1 MSKRLKLK
9 LGILIGIVAI
19 GMIVMGVWVSTM
31 QTNLSLENYTQEM
44 QQESEALP
52 DLLASAQDETEQ
64 NTKNFDAIYQSKAES
79 VAFMANNNAGY
90 KATNAK
96 MKEYQSLLDV
106 DNIMIVSSKGKILAK
121 AEDTK
126 ADFTSSRFNRLHSV
140 LEDGGYSDAVKVD
153 SDEQNWHK
161 RYYSAKIDD
170 DTMVVVEQSPDELDQ
185 LIADSGSTEAVLKNI
200 TIGQTGYMFA
210 ISAQDYTIQYH
221 PDSALVGAD
230 ALDRGFDVADL
241 EDGNYCWVNLDGES
255 MYCNITRV
263 DDMYYV
269 AAVPESDISSARSIT
284 TGVILFVFLAV
295 TAMVVLYG
303 VCVLRDNERRRK
315 SAGAVAGVSGGASAG
330 AVAAGT
336 ATGSTPAG
344 SAAAGG
350 TPAGTQPAGEGAA
363 GSSAAGEDADYIDAG
378 ANHRINKAIAKKGA
392 VLSLVGFV
400 AILGIAFYMQTLFAL
415 SSQSVMNN
423 SRVDELAATIQQAD
437 DRADA
442 LRSQYSERYLNKAE
456 VAAYVLEA
464 NPDLANKADLQKLA
478 DVLQVQYVDIFDEE
492 GNMSVTNSTYSK
504 YTLSDDPN
512 DASYEFRR
520 LLQGV
525 DHVVQDAR
533 TDEISGELR
542 QYIGVS
548 LKDDEGNPNGF
559 VQINVRP
566 SRLADLLDSVQIDK
580 VLDGVKVGADGFAFA
595 INKND
600 GTFAYYPDSKMIG
613 KTATDCGMTENQLK
627 DGYND
632 YLTIG
637 GETYYAASAEQGDYY
652 LYVAGSEGELM
663 AERGPLM
670 LATAVVAL
678 ICQLLIFVILAFER
692 KRDPFAKDAAS
703 EDEAAIAADDRHFDV
718 TLPTGRSVRTESI
731 ASRFFFGAFD
741 WEGKTPEQKVGAV
754 MKVLVGFS
762 VLVVFIAVM
771 FRESIFGSDSLFS
784 YILGG
789 EWERGLNIF
798 AITASIMFA
807 CVAMTVATVL
817 KKLLLLLAETLDS
830 RGETVCRLLGSFVKY
845 ATIIGMI
852 YYCLALLGVDT
863 TTLLASAGIL
873 SIAISL
879 GAKDLVA
886 DILSGLFLIFEGAFR
901 VGDIIT
907 VGGWRGTVVE
917 IGIRTTKIM
926 NGAQNIKV
934 IRNSNV
940 SDIVNMTKQS
950 TYTWLDVGIE
960 YSESLERVEDILA
973 DELPRIKEQI
983 PAIIGGPFYKGV
995 VSLGDNSVN
1004 IRIMA
1009 QCAEADRAQ
1018 VERDLNRAIKLL
1030 FDKHDIGIP
1039 YPQVVVNQP
1048 AEKKSAT
1055 FAEKRDADRFYK
1067 EQREASKEIKEGEDQ

>member
-9 LGILIGIVAI
+9 LAILVGIVVV
-19 GMIVMGVWVSTM
+19 GMVAMGVWVSTK
-31 QTNLSLENYTQEM
+31 QTNLTLQNYMQEM
-44 QQESEALP
+44 QQEADSLP
-52 DLLASAQDETEQ
+52 ALLAEAQDETEQ
-64 NTKNFDAIYQSKAES
+64 NNKNFDAIYQSKAES
-79 VAFMANNNAGY
+79 VAFMANNNTGY
-90 KATNAK
+90 EATVSK
-96 MKEYQSLLDV
+96 MQEYRSLLGV
-106 DNIMIVSSKGKILAK
+106 DNIMVVSRDGSIVAK

-126 ADFTSSRFNRLHSV
+126 ADFSSSRFNPLFSV
-140 LEDGGYSDAVKVD
+140 FDDSKVSDAVEVEA
-153 SDEQNWHK
+153 SEQNWSK
-161 RYYSAKIDD
+161 RYYSAKVDD
-170 DTMVVVEQSPDELDQ
+170 KTMVVIEQSPDELNQ
-185 LIADSGSTEAVLKNI
+185 LVEDSGSTEAVLKNI

-210 ISAQDYTIQYH
+210 VSAQDYTIQYH
-221 PDSALVGAD
+221 PNATLVGAD
-230 ALDRGFDVADL
+230 VLEKGFTVADL
-241 EDGNYCWVNLDGES
+241 EDSNYCWVTLNGTSLF
-255 MYCNITRV
+255 CNVTEV
-263 DDMYYV
+263 DNMYYV
-269 AAVPESDISSARSIT
+269 AAVPESDISFARTVT

-303 VCVLRDNERRRK
+303 MCVLHDNERRRK
-315 SAGAVAGVSGGASAG
+315 
-330 AVAAGT
+330 
-336 ATGSTPAG
+336 P
-344 SAAAGG
+344 
-350 TPAGTQPAGEGAA
+350 Q
-363 GSSAAGEDADYIDAG
+363 GEDNSVYIDAG
-378 ANHRINKAIAKKGA
+378 KNHRINKAIAKKGA

-423 SRVDELAATIQQAD
+423 SRATELAATIQQTD
-437 DRADA
+437 DRADS
-442 LRSQYSERYLNKAE
+442 LRSQYSERYLSKAK
-456 VAAYVLEA
+456 VAAYVLER
-464 NPDLANKADLQKLA
+464 NPQLANKADLQRLA
-478 DVLQVQYVDIFDEE
+478 DVLQVQYVDVFDEQ
-492 GNMSVTNSTYSK
+492 GNMSVTNSTYSS
-504 YTLSDDPN
+504 YTLSTNPS

-548 LKDDEGNPNGF
+548 IQDAEGNPNGF

-580 VLDGVKVGADGFAFA
+580 VLDGVKVGANGFAFA

-613 KTATDCGMTENQLK
+613 KSATSCGMTDNQLK

-637 GETYYAASAEQGDYY
+637 GQTYYAASVEQGDYY

-678 ICQLLIFVILAFER
+678 ICQVLIFVILAFER
-692 KRDPFAKDAAS
+692 KRDPFAKD
-703 EDEAAIAADDRHFDV
+703 ETEPEVEDDRHFDL
-718 TLPTGRSVRTESI
+718 TMPTGRSVRTESV
-731 ASRFFFGAFD
+731 ASRFPFGSLG
-741 WEGKTPEQKVGAV
+741 WEDKTPEQKVGAV

-762 VLVVFIAVM
+762 VLVVFIAVV
-771 FRESIFGSDSLFS
+771 FRDSIFGSNSLFS

-789 EWERGLNIF
+789 GWERGLNIF

-817 KKLLLLLAETLDS
+817 KKLLTLLAETLDS

-845 ATIIGMI
+845 ATIIGMV

-907 VGGWRGTVVE
+907 VGTWRGTVVE

-926 NGAQNIKV
+926 DGAQNIKV

-940 SDIVNMTKQS
+940 TDIVNMTKQS
-950 TYTWLDVGIE
+950 TFTWLDIGIE
-960 YSESLERVEDILA
+960 YSESLERVEGILA
-973 DELPRIKEQI
+973 DELPNIKEQI

-1004 IRIMA
+1004 IRIMV
-1009 QCAEADRAQ
+1009 QCAETDRGQ

-1030 FDKHDIGIP
+1030 FDKYDISIP
-1039 YPQVVVNQP
+1039 FPQVVVNQP
-1048 AEKKSAT
+1048 VEKKVASS
-1055 FAEKRDADRFYK
+1055 AEKRDAARFYE
-1067 EQREASKEIKEGEDQ
+1067 EQREASKEIKEGEGQ

>member
-9 LGILIGIVAI
+9 LAILIGIVVV
-19 GMIVMGVWVSTM
+19 GMVAMGVWVSTK
-31 QTNLSLENYTQEM
+31 QTNLTLQNYMQEM
-44 QQESEALP
+44 QQEADSLP
-52 DLLASAQDETEQ
+52 ALLAEAQDETEQ

-79 VAFMANNNAGY
+79 VAFMANNNTGY
-90 KATNAK
+90 EATVSK
-96 MKEYQSLLDV
+96 MQEYRSLLGV
-106 DNIMIVSSKGKILAK
+106 DNIMVVSRDGSIVAK

-126 ADFTSSRFNRLHSV
+126 ADFSSSRFNPLFSV
-140 LEDGGYSDAVKVD
+140 FDDGKVSDAVEVEA
-153 SDEQNWHK
+153 SEQNWSK
-161 RYYSAKIDD
+161 RYYSAKVDD
-170 DTMVVVEQSPDELDQ
+170 KTMVVIEQSPDELNQ
-185 LIADSGSTEAVLKNI
+185 LVEDSGSTEAVLKNI

-210 ISAQDYTIQYH
+210 VSAQDYTIQYH
-221 PDSALVGAD
+221 PNATLVGAD
-230 ALDRGFDVADL
+230 ALEKGFTVADL
-241 EDGNYCWVNLDGES
+241 EDGNYCWVTLNGASLF
-255 MYCNITRV
+255 CNVTEV
-263 DDMYYV
+263 DNMYYV
-269 AAVPESDISSARSIT
+269 AAVPEGDISFARTVT

-303 VCVLRDNERRRK
+303 MCVLHDNERRRK
-315 SAGAVAGVSGGASAG
+315 
-330 AVAAGT
+330 
-336 ATGSTPAG
+336 P
-344 SAAAGG
+344 
-350 TPAGTQPAGEGAA
+350 Q
-363 GSSAAGEDADYIDAG
+363 GEDNSVYIDAG
-378 ANHRINKAIAKKGA
+378 KNHRINKAIAKKGA

-423 SRVDELAATIQQAD
+423 SRATELAATIQQTD
-437 DRADA
+437 DRADS
-442 LRSQYSERYLNKAE
+442 LRSQYSERYLSKAK
-456 VAAYVLEA
+456 VAAYVLER
-464 NPDLANKADLQKLA
+464 NPQLANKADLQRLA
-478 DVLQVQYVDIFDEE
+478 DVLQVQYVDVFDEQ
-492 GNMSVTNSTYSK
+492 GNMSVTNSTYSS
-504 YTLSDDPN
+504 YTLSTNPS

-548 LKDDEGNPNGF
+548 IQDAEGNPNGF

-580 VLDGVKVGADGFAFA
+580 VLDGVKVGANGFAFA

-613 KTATDCGMTENQLK
+613 KSATSCGMTDNQLK

-637 GETYYAASAEQGDYY
+637 GQTYYAASVEQGDYY

-678 ICQLLIFVILAFER
+678 ICQVLIFVILAFER
-692 KRDPFAKDAAS
+692 KRDPFAKD
-703 EDEAAIAADDRHFDV
+703 EVEPEVEDDRHFDL
-718 TLPTGRSVRTESI
+718 TMPTGRSVRTESV
-731 ASRFFFGAFD
+731 ANRFPFGSFG
-741 WEGKTPEQKVGAV
+741 WEDKTPEQKVGAV

-762 VLVVFIAVM
+762 VLVVFIAVV
-771 FRESIFGSDSLFS
+771 FRDSIFGSNSLFS

-789 EWERGLNIF
+789 GWERGLNIF

-817 KKLLLLLAETLDS
+817 KKLLTLLAETLDS

-845 ATIIGMI
+845 ATIIGMV

-907 VGGWRGTVVE
+907 VGSWRGTVVE

-926 NGAQNIKV
+926 DGAQNIKV

-940 SDIVNMTKQS
+940 TDIVNMTKQS
-950 TYTWLDVGIE
+950 TFTWLDIGIE

-973 DELPRIKEQI
+973 DELPNIKEQI

-1004 IRIMA
+1004 IRIMV
-1009 QCAEADRAQ
+1009 QCAETDRGQ

-1030 FDKHDIGIP
+1030 FDKYDISIP
-1039 YPQVVVNQP
+1039 FPQVVVNQP
-1048 AEKKSAT
+1048 VEKKVASS
-1055 FAEKRDADRFYK
+1055 AEKRDAARFYE
-1067 EQREASKEIKEGEDQ
+1067 EQREASKEIKEGEGQ

>member
-9 LGILIGIVAI
+9 LAILIGIVVV
-19 GMIVMGVWVSTM
+19 GMVAMGVWVSTK
-31 QTNLSLENYTQEM
+31 QTNLTLQNYMQEM
-44 QQESEALP
+44 QQEADSLP
-52 DLLASAQDETEQ
+52 ALLAEAQDETEQ

-79 VAFMANNNAGY
+79 VAFMANNNTGY
-90 KATNAK
+90 EATVSK
-96 MKEYQSLLDV
+96 MQEYRSLLGV
-106 DNIMIVSSKGKILAK
+106 DNIMVVSRDGSIVAK

-126 ADFTSSRFNRLHSV
+126 ADFSSSRFNSLFSV
-140 LEDGGYSDAVKVD
+140 FDDDKVSDAVEVD
-153 SDEQNWHK
+153 ASEQNWSK
-161 RYYSAKIDD
+161 RYYSAKVDNK
-170 DTMVVVEQSPDELDQ
+170 TMVVIEQLPDELNQ
-185 LIADSGSTEAVLKNI
+185 LVEDSGSTEAVLKNI

-210 ISAQDYTIQYH
+210 VSAQDYTIQYH
-221 PDSALVGAD
+221 PNATLVGAD
-230 ALDRGFDVADL
+230 VLEKGFTVADL
-241 EDGNYCWVNLDGES
+241 EDSNYCWVTLNGTSLF
-255 MYCNITRV
+255 CNVTEV
-263 DDMYYV
+263 DNMYYV
-269 AAVPESDISSARSIT
+269 AAVPESDISFARTVT

-303 VCVLRDNERRRK
+303 MCVLHDNERRRK
-315 SAGAVAGVSGGASAG
+315 
-330 AVAAGT
+330 
-336 ATGSTPAG
+336 P
-344 SAAAGG
+344 
-350 TPAGTQPAGEGAA
+350 Q
-363 GSSAAGEDADYIDAG
+363 GEDNSVYIDAG
-378 ANHRINKAIAKKGA
+378 KNHRINKAIAKKGA

-423 SRVDELAATIQQAD
+423 SRATELAATIQQTD
-437 DRADA
+437 DRADS
-442 LRSQYSERYLNKAE
+442 LRSQYSERYLSKAK
-456 VAAYVLEA
+456 VAAYVLER
-464 NPDLANKADLQKLA
+464 NPQLANKADLQRLA
-478 DVLQVQYVDIFDEE
+478 DVLQVQYVDVFDEQ
-492 GNMSVTNSTYSK
+492 GNMSVTNSTYSS
-504 YTLSDDPN
+504 YTLSTNPS

-548 LKDDEGNPNGF
+548 IQDAEGNPNGF

-580 VLDGVKVGADGFAFA
+580 VLDGVKVGANGFAFA

-613 KTATDCGMTENQLK
+613 KSATSCGMTDNQLK

-637 GETYYAASAEQGDYY
+637 GQTYYAASVEQGDYY

-678 ICQLLIFVILAFER
+678 ICQVLIFVILAFER
-692 KRDPFAKDAAS
+692 KRDPFAKD
-703 EDEAAIAADDRHFDV
+703 ETEPEVEDDRHFDL
-718 TLPTGRSVRTESI
+718 TMPTGRSVRTESV
-731 ASRFFFGAFD
+731 ANRFPFGSFG
-741 WEGKTPEQKVGAV
+741 WEDKTPEQKVGAV

-762 VLVVFIAVM
+762 VLVVFIAVV
-771 FRESIFGSDSLFS
+771 FRDSIFGSNSLFS

-789 EWERGLNIF
+789 GWERGLNIF

-817 KKLLLLLAETLDS
+817 KKLLTLLAETLDS

-845 ATIIGMI
+845 ATIIGMV

-907 VGGWRGTVVE
+907 VGSWRGTVVE

-926 NGAQNIKV
+926 DGAQNIKV

-940 SDIVNMTKQS
+940 TDIVNMTKQS
-950 TYTWLDVGIE
+950 TFTWLDIGIE

-973 DELPRIKEQI
+973 DELPNIKEQI

-1004 IRIMA
+1004 IRIMV
-1009 QCAEADRAQ
+1009 QCAETDRGQ

-1030 FDKHDIGIP
+1030 FDKYDISIP
-1039 YPQVVVNQP
+1039 FPQVVVNQP
-1048 AEKKSAT
+1048 VEKKVASS
-1055 FAEKRDADRFYK
+1055 AEKRDAARFYE
-1067 EQREASKEIKEGEDQ
+1067 EQREASKEIKEGEGQ

>member
-9 LGILIGIVAI
+9 LAILIGIVVV
-19 GMIVMGVWVSTM
+19 GMVAMGVWVSTK
-31 QTNLSLENYTQEM
+31 QTNLTLQNYMQEM
-44 QQESEALP
+44 QQEADSLP
-52 DLLASAQDETEQ
+52 ALLAEAQDETEQ
-64 NTKNFDAIYQSKAES
+64 NNKNFDAIYQSKAES
-79 VAFMANNNAGY
+79 VAFMANNNTGY
-90 KATNAK
+90 EATVSK
-96 MKEYQSLLDV
+96 MQEYRSLLGV
-106 DNIMIVSSKGKILAK
+106 DNIMVVSRDGSIVAK

-126 ADFTSSRFNRLHSV
+126 ADFSSSRFNPLFSV
-140 LEDGGYSDAVKVD
+140 FDDSKVSDAVEVEA
-153 SDEQNWHK
+153 SEQNWSK
-161 RYYSAKIDD
+161 RYYSAKVDD
-170 DTMVVVEQSPDELDQ
+170 KTMVVIEQSPDELNQ
-185 LIADSGSTEAVLKNI
+185 LVEDSGSTEAVLKNI

-210 ISAQDYTIQYH
+210 VSAQDYTIQYH
-221 PDSALVGAD
+221 PNATLVGAD
-230 ALDRGFDVADL
+230 VLEKGFTVADL
-241 EDGNYCWVNLDGES
+241 EDSNYCWVTLNGTSLF
-255 MYCNITRV
+255 CNVTEV
-263 DDMYYV
+263 DNMYYV
-269 AAVPESDISSARSIT
+269 AAVPESDISFARTVT

-303 VCVLRDNERRRK
+303 MCVLHDNERRRK
-315 SAGAVAGVSGGASAG
+315 
-330 AVAAGT
+330 
-336 ATGSTPAG
+336 P
-344 SAAAGG
+344 
-350 TPAGTQPAGEGAA
+350 Q
-363 GSSAAGEDADYIDAG
+363 GEDNSVYIDAG
-378 ANHRINKAIAKKGA
+378 KNHRINKAIAKKGA

-423 SRVDELAATIQQAD
+423 SRATELAATIQQTD
-437 DRADA
+437 DRADS
-442 LRSQYSERYLNKAE
+442 LRSQYSERYLSKAK
-456 VAAYVLEA
+456 VAAYVLER
-464 NPDLANKADLQKLA
+464 NPQLANKADLQRLA
-478 DVLQVQYVDIFDEE
+478 DVLQVQYVDVFDEQ
-492 GNMSVTNSTYSK
+492 GNMSVTNSTYSS
-504 YTLSDDPN
+504 YTLSTNPS

-548 LKDDEGNPNGF
+548 IQDAEGNPNGF

-580 VLDGVKVGADGFAFA
+580 VLDGVKVGANGFAFA

-613 KTATDCGMTENQLK
+613 KSATSCGMTDNQLK

-637 GETYYAASAEQGDYY
+637 GQTYYAASVEQGDYY

-678 ICQLLIFVILAFER
+678 ICQVLIFVILAFER
-692 KRDPFAKDAAS
+692 KRDPFAKD
-703 EDEAAIAADDRHFDV
+703 EVEPEVEDDRHFDL
-718 TLPTGRSVRTESI
+718 TMPTGRSVRTESV
-731 ASRFFFGAFD
+731 ANRFPFGSFG
-741 WEGKTPEQKVGAV
+741 WEDKTPEQKVGAV

-762 VLVVFIAVM
+762 VLVVFIAVV
-771 FRESIFGSDSLFS
+771 FRDSIFGSNSLFS

-789 EWERGLNIF
+789 GWERGLNIF

-817 KKLLLLLAETLDS
+817 KKLLTLLAETLDS

-845 ATIIGMI
+845 ATIIGMV

-907 VGGWRGTVVE
+907 VGAWRGTVVE

-926 NGAQNIKV
+926 DGAQNIKV

-940 SDIVNMTKQS
+940 TDIVNMTKQS
-950 TYTWLDVGIE
+950 TFTWLDIGIE
-960 YSESLERVEDILA
+960 YSESLERVEGILA
-973 DELPRIKEQI
+973 DELPNIKEQI

-1004 IRIMA
+1004 IRIMV
-1009 QCAEADRAQ
+1009 QCAETDRGQ

-1030 FDKHDIGIP
+1030 FDKYDISIP
-1039 YPQVVVNQP
+1039 FPQVVVNQP
-1048 AEKKSAT
+1048 VEKKVASS
-1055 FAEKRDADRFYK
+1055 AEKRDAARFYE
-1067 EQREASKEIKEGEDQ
+1067 EQREASKEIKEGEGQ

>member
-9 LGILIGIVAI
+9 LAILVGIVVL
-19 GMIVMGVWVSTM
+19 GMIAMGMWISTK
-31 QTNLSLENYTQEM
+31 QTNLFVQNYTQEM
-44 QQESEALP
+44 QQEAEALP
-52 DLLASAQDETEQ
+52 ALLAEAQDETEQ
-64 NTKNFDAIYQSKAES
+64 NTQNFDAIYQSKAES
-79 VAFMANNNAGY
+79 VAFMANNNTGY
-90 KATNAK
+90 EATDSK
-96 MKEYQSLLDV
+96 MQEYRDLLDV
-106 DNIMIVSSKGKILAK
+106 DNVMIVSRDGDIVAQ

-126 ADFTSSRFNRLHSV
+126 ADFASSRFNRLRSV
-140 LEDGGYSDAVKVD
+140 FDDGEVSDAVKVE
-153 SDEQNWHK
+153 SAEENWYK
-161 RYYSAKIDD
+161 RYYSAVLDD
-170 DTMVVVEQSPDELDQ
+170 STMVVIEQSPDELNQ
-185 LIADSGSTEAVLKNI
+185 LVEDSGSTEAVLKNI

-210 ISAQDYTIQYH
+210 ISAKDYTIQYH
-221 PDSALVGAD
+221 PNATLMGAD
-230 ALDRGFDVADL
+230 ALECGFDVADL
-241 EDGNYCWVNLDGES
+241 EDGNYCWVDLNDTS
-255 MYCNITRV
+255 MYCNVTKI

-269 AAVPESDISSARSIT
+269 AAVPESDISSARNIT

-295 TAMVVLYG
+295 TSLVVLYG
-303 VCVLRDNERRRK
+303 VCVLHDNERRRLK
-315 SAGAVAGVSGGASAG
+315 
-330 AVAAGT
+330 
-336 ATGSTPAG
+336 P
-344 SAAAGG
+344 
-350 TPAGTQPAGEGAA
+350 
-363 GSSAAGEDADYIDAG
+363 EDEQANYIDAG
-378 ANHRINKAIAKKGA
+378 QNHRINKALAKKGA
-392 VLSLVGFV
+392 ILSLVGFI
-400 AILGIAFYMQTLFAL
+400 AILAIAFYMQTLFAL
-415 SSQSVMNN
+415 SSQSVLNN
-423 SRVDELAATIQQAD
+423 SRVDELAATIQQTE
-437 DRADA
+437 DREDA
-442 LRSQYSERYLNKAE
+442 LRSQYSERYLSKAE
-456 VAAYVLEA
+456 VAAYVLEH
-464 NPDLANKADLQKLA
+464 NPDLANKADLQRLA
-478 DVLQVQYVDIFDEE
+478 DVLQVQYVDVFDEE
-492 GNMSVTNSTYSK
+492 GNMSVTNSTYSS
-504 YTLSDDPN
+504 YTLSTDSN

-533 TDEISGELR
+533 IDEISGELR

-548 LKDDEGNPNGF
+548 LQDAEGNPDGF

-600 GTFAYYPDSKMIG
+600 GTFAYYPNSKMIG
-613 KTATDCGMTENQLK
+613 KAATDCGMTEAQLK
-627 DGYND
+627 DGFND
-632 YLTIG
+632 YLTIDG
-637 GETYYAASAEQGDYY
+637 QTYYAASVEQGDYY
-652 LYVAGSEGELM
+652 LYVAGTEGELM

-670 LATAVVAL
+670 LATAVVSF

-692 KRDPFAKDAAS
+692 KRDPFAKEDDEVAA
-703 EDEAAIAADDRHFDV
+703 EDDRHFDI
-718 TLPTGRSVRTESI
+718 TMPTGRSVRTESV
-731 ASRFFFGAFD
+731 ASRFFFGSFD
-741 WEGKTPEQKVGAV
+741 WANKTPEQKVGAV
-754 MKVLVGFS
+754 MKVLVGFA
-762 VLVVFIAVM
+762 VVIVFIAVM
-771 FRESIFGSDSLFS
+771 FRDSFFGSNSLFS

-798 AITASIMFA
+798 AFTASIMFA

-845 ATIIGMI
+845 ATIIGMV

-901 VGDIIT
+901 VGDIIA
-907 VGGWRGTVVE
+907 VGTWQGTVVE

-940 SDIVNMTKQS
+940 TDVVNMTKQS
-950 TYTWLDVGIE
+950 TFTWLDVGIE

-973 DELPRIKEQI
+973 DELPNIRKQI
-983 PAIIGGPFYKGV
+983 PAIIAGPFYKGV

-1009 QCAEADRAQ
+1009 QCAETDRGQ

-1030 FDKHDIGIP
+1030 FDKYDIGIP
-1039 YPQVVVNQP
+1039 FPQVVVNKP
-1048 AEKKSAT
+1048 VEKKIAT
-1055 FAEKRDADRFYK
+1055 YAEKRDAARFYE
-1067 EQREASKEIKEGEDQ
+1067 EQREASKEIKEDEAKS

>member
-9 LGILIGIVAI
+9 LAILVGIVVV
-19 GMIVMGVWVSTM
+19 GMIAMGVWVSAK
-31 QTNLSLENYTQEM
+31 QTNLTLQNYTQEM
-44 QQESEALP
+44 QQEADALP
-52 DLLASAQDETEQ
+52 ALLAEAKDETEL

-79 VAFMANNNAGY
+79 VAFMANNNTGY
-90 KATNAK
+90 TATNSK
-96 MKEYQSLLDV
+96 MQEYQSLLGV
-106 DNIMIVSSKGKILAK
+106 DNVMIVSRDGSVVAK

-126 ADFTSSRFNRLHSV
+126 ADFTSSRFNRLRAV
-140 LEDGGYSDAVKVD
+140 FDDGKASDAVKVE
-153 SDEQNWHK
+153 SAEQNWYK

-170 DTMVVVEQSPDELDQ
+170 STMVVIEQNPEELNQ
-185 LIADSGSTEAVLKNI
+185 LVKDSGSTEAVLKNI

-221 PDSALVGAD
+221 PNAALIGGD
-230 ALDRGFDVADL
+230 ALNYGFDVVDL
-241 EDGNYCWVNLDGES
+241 EDGTYNWMKFNGTS
-255 MYCNITRV
+255 MYCNVTKV

-269 AAVPESDISSARSIT
+269 AAVPESDISSARTVT

-303 VCVLRDNERRRK
+303 ICVLHDNERRRLK
-315 SAGAVAGVSGGASAG
+315 PEEEE
-330 AVAAGT
+330 AA
-336 ATGSTPAG
+336 
-344 SAAAGG
+344 
-350 TPAGTQPAGEGAA
+350 
-363 GSSAAGEDADYIDAG
+363 YIDAG
-378 ANHRINKAIAKKGA
+378 QNHRINKAIAKKGA

-400 AILGIAFYMQTLFAL
+400 AIVGIAFYMQTLFAL
-415 SSQSVMNN
+415 SNQSVTNN
-423 SRVDELAATIQQAD
+423 SRATELAATIQQTD
-437 DRADA
+437 ERADS
-442 LRSQYSERYLNKAE
+442 LRSQYSERYLSKAK
-456 VAAYVLEA
+456 VAAYVLER
-464 NPDLANKADLQKLA
+464 NPQLANKADLQRLA
-478 DVLQVQYVDIFDEE
+478 DVLQVQYVDIFDEQ
-492 GNMSVTNSTYSK
+492 GNMSVTNSTYSS
-504 YTLSDDPN
+504 YTLSTDSK

-548 LKDDEGNPNGF
+548 LQDADGNPNGF

-566 SRLADLLDSVQIDK
+566 SRLADLLESVQIDK
-580 VLDGVKVGADGFAFA
+580 VLDGVKVGANGFAFA

-600 GTFAYYPDSKMIG
+600 GTFAYYPNSKMIG
-613 KTATDCGMTENQLK
+613 KAATDCGMTKNQIK

-632 YLTIG
+632 YVTIG
-637 GETYYAASAEQGDYY
+637 GQTYYAASVEQGDYY
-652 LYVAGSEGELM
+652 LYVAGTEGELM

-670 LATAVVAL
+670 LATAVVSL
-678 ICQLLIFVILAFER
+678 VCQVLIFVILAFER
-692 KRDPFAKDAAS
+692 KRDPFAKE
-703 EDEAAIAADDRHFDV
+703 EDEAGVEDDRHFDI
-718 TLPTGRSVRTESI
+718 TMPTGRSVRTESVS
-731 ASRFFFGAFD
+731 SRFLFGSFD
-741 WEGKTPEQKVGAV
+741 WDGKTPEQKVGAV

-762 VLVVFIAVM
+762 VVVVFIAVL
-771 FRESIFGSDSLFS
+771 FRDSIFGSNSLFS

-789 EWERGLNIF
+789 GWERGLNIF
-798 AITASIMFA
+798 ALTASIMFA

-845 ATIIGMI
+845 ATIIGMV

-886 DILSGLFLIFEGAFR
+886 DIISGLFLIFEGAFR

-907 VGGWRGTVVE
+907 VGSWRGTVVE

-940 SDIVNMTKQS
+940 TDIVNMTKQS
-950 TYTWLDVGIE
+950 TFTWLDVGIE

-973 DELPRIKEQI
+973 DELPNIKKQI

-1004 IRIMA
+1004 IRIMV
-1009 QCAEADRAQ
+1009 QCAESDRAQ

-1039 YPQVVVNQP
+1039 FPQVVVNQP
-1048 AEKKSAT
+1048 VEKKVAT
-1055 FAEKRDADRFYK
+1055 YAEKRDAARFYE

>member
-9 LGILIGIVAI
+9 LAILIGIVVV
-19 GMIVMGVWVSTM
+19 GMVAMGVWVSTK
-31 QTNLSLENYTQEM
+31 QTNLTLQNYMQEM
-44 QQESEALP
+44 QQEADSLP
-52 DLLASAQDETEQ
+52 ALLAEAQDETEQ
-64 NTKNFDAIYQSKAES
+64 NNKNFDAIYQSKAES
-79 VAFMANNNAGY
+79 VAFMANNNTGY
-90 KATNAK
+90 EATVSK
-96 MKEYQSLLDV
+96 MQEYRSLLGV
-106 DNIMIVSSKGKILAK
+106 DNIMVVSRDGSIVAK

-126 ADFTSSRFNRLHSV
+126 ADFSSSRFNPLFSV
-140 LEDGGYSDAVKVD
+140 FDDSKVSDAVEVEA
-153 SDEQNWHK
+153 SEQNWSK
-161 RYYSAKIDD
+161 RYYSAKVDD
-170 DTMVVVEQSPDELDQ
+170 KTMVVIEQSPDELNQ
-185 LIADSGSTEAVLKNI
+185 LVEDSGSTEAVLKNI

-210 ISAQDYTIQYH
+210 VSAQDYTIQYH
-221 PDSALVGAD
+221 PNATLVGAD
-230 ALDRGFDVADL
+230 VLEKGFTVADL
-241 EDGNYCWVNLDGES
+241 EDSNYCWVTLNGTSLF
-255 MYCNITRV
+255 CNVTEV
-263 DDMYYV
+263 DNMYYV
-269 AAVPESDISSARSIT
+269 AAVPESDISFARTVT

-303 VCVLRDNERRRK
+303 MCVLHDNERRRK
-315 SAGAVAGVSGGASAG
+315 
-330 AVAAGT
+330 
-336 ATGSTPAG
+336 P
-344 SAAAGG
+344 
-350 TPAGTQPAGEGAA
+350 Q
-363 GSSAAGEDADYIDAG
+363 GEDNSVYIDAG
-378 ANHRINKAIAKKGA
+378 KNHRINKAIAKKGA

-423 SRVDELAATIQQAD
+423 SRATELAATIQQTD
-437 DRADA
+437 DRADS
-442 LRSQYSERYLNKAE
+442 LRSQYSERYLSKAK
-456 VAAYVLEA
+456 VAAYVLER
-464 NPDLANKADLQKLA
+464 NPQLANKADLQRLA
-478 DVLQVQYVDIFDEE
+478 DVLQVQYVDVFDEQ
-492 GNMSVTNSTYSK
+492 GNMSVTNSTYSS
-504 YTLSDDPN
+504 YTLSTNPS

-548 LKDDEGNPNGF
+548 IQDAEGNPNGF

-580 VLDGVKVGADGFAFA
+580 VLDGVKVGANGFAFA

-613 KTATDCGMTENQLK
+613 KSATSCGMIDNQLK

-637 GETYYAASAEQGDYY
+637 GQTYYAASVEQGDYY

-678 ICQLLIFVILAFER
+678 ICQVLIFVILAFER
-692 KRDPFAKDAAS
+692 KRDPFAKD
-703 EDEAAIAADDRHFDV
+703 EVEPEVEDDRHFDL
-718 TLPTGRSVRTESI
+718 TMPTGRSVRTESV
-731 ASRFFFGAFD
+731 ANRFPFGSFG
-741 WEGKTPEQKVGAV
+741 WEDKTPEQKVGAV

-762 VLVVFIAVM
+762 VLVVFIAVV
-771 FRESIFGSDSLFS
+771 FRDSIFGSNSLFS

-789 EWERGLNIF
+789 GWERGLNIF

-817 KKLLLLLAETLDS
+817 KKLLTLLAETLDS

-845 ATIIGMI
+845 ATIIGMV

-907 VGGWRGTVVE
+907 VGAWRGTVVE

-926 NGAQNIKV
+926 DGAQNIKV

-940 SDIVNMTKQS
+940 TDIVNMTKQS
-950 TYTWLDVGIE
+950 TFTWLDIGIE
-960 YSESLERVEDILA
+960 YSESLERVEGILA
-973 DELPRIKEQI
+973 DELPNIKEQI

-1004 IRIMA
+1004 IRIMV
-1009 QCAEADRAQ
+1009 QCAETDRGQ

-1030 FDKHDIGIP
+1030 FDKYDISIP
-1039 YPQVVVNQP
+1039 FPQVVVNQP
-1048 AEKKSAT
+1048 VEKKVASS
-1055 FAEKRDADRFYK
+1055 AEKRDAARFYE
-1067 EQREASKEIKEGEDQ
+1067 EQREASKEIKEGEGQ

>member
-9 LGILIGIVAI
+9 LAILIGIVVV
-19 GMIVMGVWVSTM
+19 GMVAMGVWVSTK
-31 QTNLSLENYTQEM
+31 QTNLTLQNYTQEM
-44 QQESEALP
+44 QQEADSLP
-52 DLLASAQDETEQ
+52 TLLADAQVETEQ

-79 VAFMANNNAGY
+79 VAFMANNNTGY
-90 KATNAK
+90 EATNSK
-96 MKEYQSLLDV
+96 MQEYRSLLSV
-106 DNIMIVSSKGKILAK
+106 DNVMVVSRDGSIVAK

-126 ADFTSSRFNRLHSV
+126 ADFSSSRFNRLRSV
-140 LEDGGYSDAVKVD
+140 FDDGKVSDAVKVEA
-153 SDEQNWHK
+153 SEQNWYK

-170 DTMVVVEQSPDELDQ
+170 STMVVIEQSPDELNQ
-185 LIADSGSTEAVLKNI
+185 LVKDSGSTEAVLKNI

-210 ISAQDYTIQYH
+210 VSAQDYTIQYH
-221 PDSALVGAD
+221 PNATLVGAD
-230 ALDRGFDVADL
+230 ALDKGFNVADL
-241 EDGNYCWVNLDGES
+241 EDGNYCWVTLNGTSL
-255 MYCNITRV
+255 YCNVTKV
-263 DDMYYV
+263 GDMYYV
-269 AAVPESDISSARSIT
+269 AAVPESDISSARSVT

-303 VCVLRDNERRRK
+303 MCVLHDSERRRK
-315 SAGAVAGVSGGASAG
+315 
-330 AVAAGT
+330 
-336 ATGSTPAG
+336 P
-344 SAAAGG
+344 
-350 TPAGTQPAGEGAA
+350 E
-363 GSSAAGEDADYIDAG
+363 GEDDFAYIDAG
-378 ANHRINKAIAKKGA
+378 KNHRINKAIAKKGA

-415 SSQSVMNN
+415 SSQSVVNN
-423 SRVDELAATIQQAD
+423 SRATELAATIQQTD
-437 DRADA
+437 DRADS
-442 LRSQYSERYLNKAE
+442 LRSQYSERYLSKAK
-456 VAAYVLEA
+456 VAAYVLER
-464 NPDLANKADLQKLA
+464 NPQLANKADLQRLA
-478 DVLQVQYVDIFDEE
+478 DVLQVQYVDIFDEQ
-492 GNMSVTNSTYSK
+492 GNMSVTNSTYSS
-504 YTLSDDPN
+504 YTLSTNPS

-548 LKDDEGNPNGF
+548 LQDEQGNPNGF

-580 VLDGVKVGADGFAFA
+580 VLDGVKVGANGFAFA

-600 GTFAYYPDSKMIG
+600 GTFAYYPNSKMIG
-613 KTATDCGMTENQLK
+613 KSATSCGMTANQLK

-637 GETYYAASAEQGDYY
+637 GQTYYAASVEQGDYY

-678 ICQLLIFVILAFER
+678 ICQVLIFVILAFER
-692 KRDPFAKDAAS
+692 KRDPFAKDEVEPEA
-703 EDEAAIAADDRHFDV
+703 EDSRHFDL
-718 TLPTGRSVRTESI
+718 TMPTGRSVRTESV
-731 ASRFFFGAFD
+731 ASRFLFGSFD

-771 FRESIFGSDSLFS
+771 FRDSIFGSNSLFS

-789 EWERGLNIF
+789 GWERGLNIF
-798 AITASIMFA
+798 ALTASIMFA

-817 KKLLLLLAETLDS
+817 KKLLMLLAETLDS

-845 ATIIGMI
+845 ATIIGMV

-907 VGGWRGTVVE
+907 VGTWRGTVVE

-940 SDIVNMTKQS
+940 TDIVNMTKQS
-950 TYTWLDVGIE
+950 TFTWLDVGIE

-973 DELPRIKEQI
+973 DELPNIKEQI

-1004 IRIMA
+1004 IRIMV
-1009 QCAEADRAQ
+1009 QCAESDRAQ

-1039 YPQVVVNQP
+1039 FPQVVVNQP
-1048 AEKKSAT
+1048 VEKKTAT
-1055 FAEKRDADRFYK
+1055 FAEKRDAARFYE

>member
-9 LGILIGIVAI
+9 LGILVGIVLL
-19 GMIVMGVWVSTM
+19 GMIAMGVWVSTM
-31 QTNLSLENYTQEM
+31 QTDLSLQNYTQEM
-44 QQESEALP
+44 QEEAEALP
-52 DLLASAQDETEQ
+52 GLLADAQDETDQ

-79 VAFMANNNAGY
+79 VAFMANNNTGY

-96 MKEYQSLLDV
+96 MREYRELLDV

-126 ADFTSSRFNRLHSV
+126 ADFTSTRFNRLLSV
-140 LEDGGYSDAVKVD
+140 FDDGGVSDAVKVD
-153 SDEQNWHK
+153 SDGQNWHK

-170 DTMVVVEQSPDELDQ
+170 DSMVVVEQSPDELDQ
-185 LIADSGSTEAVLKNI
+185 LVADSGSTEAVLKNI

-221 PDSALVGAD
+221 PDSSLVGAD

-241 EDGNYCWVNLDGES
+241 EDGNYCWVDLDGTS
-255 MYCNITRV
+255 MYCNVTKV

-269 AAVPESDISSARSIT
+269 AAVPEGDISAARSIT
-284 TGVILFVFLAV
+284 TAVILFAFFAV

-303 VCVLRDNERRRK
+303 VCVLHENERRRRK
-315 SAGAVAGVSGGASAG
+315 PEEEA
-330 AVAAGT
+330 
-336 ATGSTPAG
+336 
-344 SAAAGG
+344 
-350 TPAGTQPAGEGAA
+350 
-363 GSSAAGEDADYIDAG
+363 
-378 ANHRINKAIAKKGA
+378 ANHVDVGRNHRLDKAIAKKGA

-415 SSQSVMNN
+415 SSQSVVNN
-423 SRVDELAATIQQAD
+423 SRVDELAATIQQTD

-442 LRSQYSERYLNKAE
+442 LRSQYSERYLNKAQL
-456 VAAYVLEA
+456 AAYVLEK
-464 NPDLANKADLQKLA
+464 NPKLANKSDLQRLA
-478 DVLQVQYVDIFDEE
+478 DVLQVQYVDIFDEQ
-492 GNMSVTNSTYSK
+492 GNMSVTNSTYAS
-504 YTLSDDPN
+504 YTLSTDPN
-512 DASYEFRR
+512 DASYGFRR

-548 LKDDEGNPNGF
+548 LKDGEGNPNGF

-566 SRLADLLDSVQIDK
+566 SRLADLLESVQIDK
-580 VLDGVKVGADGFAFA
+580 VLDGVKVGANGFAFA

-600 GTFAYYPDSKMIG
+600 GTFAYYPNSKLIG
-613 KTATDCGMTENQLK
+613 KAATDCGMAENQLK

-632 YLTIG
+632 YLTIDG
-637 GETYYAASAEQGDYY
+637 KTYYAASAEQGDYY
-652 LYVAGSEGELM
+652 LYVAGTEGELM

-670 LATAVVAL
+670 LATAVVAF

-692 KRDPFAKDAAS
+692 KRDPFAKDESDAVA
-703 EDEAAIAADDRHFDV
+703 EDERHFDI
-718 TLPTGRSVRTESI
+718 TMPTGRSVRTESI
-731 ASRFFFGAFD
+731 ASRFFFSAFD

-754 MKVLVGFS
+754 MKVLVGIS
-762 VLVVFIAVM
+762 VLLVFIAVV
-771 FRESIFGSDSLFS
+771 FRESIFGSDSLFT

-798 AITASIMFA
+798 ALTASIMFA
-807 CVAMTVATVL
+807 CVAMTIATVL

-830 RGETVCRLLGSFVKY
+830 RGETICRLLGSFVKY
-845 ATIIGMI
+845 ATIIGMV

-907 VGGWRGTVVE
+907 VGSWRGTVVE

-934 IRNSNV
+934 IRNSDV
-940 SDIVNMTKQS
+940 TDIVNMTKQS

-973 DELPRIKEQI
+973 DELPHIKAQI

-1004 IRIMA
+1004 IRIMV
-1009 QCAEADRAQ
+1009 QCAETDRAQ

-1030 FDKHDIGIP
+1030 FDKHDISIP

-1048 AEKKSAT
+1048 VERKTAT
-1055 FAEKRDADRFYK
+1055 FAEKRDAARFYE
-1067 EQREASKEIKEGEDQ
+1067 EQREASKEIKEGEDR